1 MRSVRPALPGVIS
14 TILVIIIGIEG
25 VLLAADLG
33 VFGSPIW
40 RLVAFQFGAFWPG
53 LLGEWQ
59 PHFRGQPV
67 TMFITYTFLHGG
79 VGHLLGNAVSLW
91 SFGPV
96 ICHRTGQR
104 GFVVIFILT
113 SLGGAICYAALS
125 AENTPM
131 VGASGAIFGLAG
143 VWLRW
148 QWRERS
154 GKIRDNLPIIAII
167 GLLIGLNVA
176 LYVWYDGALAWQT
189 HLGGYMVG
197 WICGEI
203 RVRPKLQR

>member
-1 MRSVRPALPGVIS
+1 MWSVRPTLPGVIS
-14 TILVIIIGIEG
+14 TILIIIIGIEG
-25 VLLAADLG
+25 LLFAADLG
-33 VFGSPIW
+33 VFGSRTW

-59 PHFRGQPV
+59 PHFAGQPI

-79 VGHLLGNAVSLW
+79 IGHLLGNAVSLW
-91 SFGPV
+91 SLGPV
-96 ICHRTGQR
+96 ICRRTGQR
-104 GFVVIFILT
+104 GFVAIFILT
-113 SLGGAICYAALS
+113 SLGGAMCYAVLS
-125 AENTPM
+125 GENTPM

-154 GKIRDNLPIIAII
+154 GEIGDNMRILAVI

-176 LYVWYDGALAWQT
+176 LYVWYGGALAWQT

-197 WICGEI
+197 WLCGGNWTGS
-203 RVRPKLQR
+203 KLQR